1 MNKEILKMK
10 KEGFFDESFQEIYN
24 YNNLI
29 ENENII
35 KDEIDYMEKI
45 GFINEFYNESDKAI
59 FSNNDNTIMI
69 LINFSNHFKLLMTF
83 FNFSFSYLTPS

>member
-29 ENENII
+29 EKENII

-69 LINFSNHFKLLMTF
+69 
-83 FNFSFSYLTPS
+83 SY

>member
-1 MNKEILKMK
+1 
-10 KEGFFDESFQEIYN
+10 
-24 YNNLI
+24 
-29 ENENII
+29 
-35 KDEIDYMEKI
+35 MEKI

-69 LINFSNHFKLLMTF
+69 LINSNHFKLLMTF

>member
-1 MNKEILKMK
+1 
-10 KEGFFDESFQEIYN
+10 
-24 YNNLI
+24 
-29 ENENII
+29 
-35 KDEIDYMEKI
+35 MEKI